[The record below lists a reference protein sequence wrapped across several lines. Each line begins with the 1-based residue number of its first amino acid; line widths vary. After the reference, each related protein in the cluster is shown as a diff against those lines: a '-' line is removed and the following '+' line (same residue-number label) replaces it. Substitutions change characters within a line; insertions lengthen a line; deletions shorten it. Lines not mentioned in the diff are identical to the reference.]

1 MDFSS
6 ILQASYQ
13 LQSLSARN
21 EVLLNQLSTG
31 QKVNSPADNP
41 SAFYR
46 INRLQSQLNSYSTYL
61 DQMNEGNSVLSLVTD
76 SVGSQMELL
85 GQMQDLAE
93 QAQDNS
99 LSSDERTSLQDQMTQ
114 YQTELDQIVSQT
126 TFDGTSSLLD
136 GQYASTPFSINSGPG
151 QTFDLYIPAT
161 DTASLGVDGSL
172 SLSSK
177 SNAKTT
183 ADTIGDA
190 IDQLQTV
197 QGSFGANQFILQS
210 RQSLTENTQ
219 TVLQQLVD
227 NYQEV
232 DPVQVTAEL
241 NRNQLLQQYSLA
253 AIASLQQA
261 DQTMFR
267 YLFPYG

>member
-1 MDFSS
+1 
-6 ILQASYQ
+6 
-13 LQSLSARN
+13 LSARN
-21 EVLLNQLSTG
+21 DVLLNQLSTG
-31 QKVNSPADNP
+31 QKISSPADNP
-41 SAFYR
+41 TTFYR
-46 INRLQSQLNSYSTYL
+46 ISRLQSQLNDYSTYL
-61 DQMNEGNSVLSLVTD
+61 DQMDEGNSVLSLVTD
-76 SVGSQMELL
+76 SVGSQMDIL

-99 LSSDERTSLQDQMTQ
+99 LTSDERDSLQDQMDL
-114 YQTELDQIVSQT
+114 YQAELDEIVSQT
-126 TFDGTSSLLD
+126 SFDGSSSLLD
-136 GQYASTPFSINSGPG
+136 GQYATDPYSINTGPG

-161 DTASLGVDGSL
+161 DTATLGVDGSL

-177 SNAKTT
+177 NNAKTT
-183 ADTIGDA
+183 STTISDA

-197 QGSFGANQFILQS
+197 QDSFGANQFILQS

-232 DPVQVTAEL
+232 DPVQLTAEL

-253 AIASLQQA
+253 AIASLQQS